1 MLWQKILTLSM
12 IALGESLMI
21 LAQVFGAKV
30 SASGASIV
38 HIFKFNNWYVWVS
51 IVGVFALLGGYLYGI
66 KVFNN
71 NIWLVTLTS
80 WTALV
85 IAEIIIAKVVFKTA
99 PEGNVLLG
107 FVFVLIG
114 FIVANL

>member
-1 MLWQKILTLSM
+1 MNKFTDSKLQEKISIWISDPELKAYLKD
-12 IALGESLMI
+12 SL
-21 LAQVFGAKV
+21 
-30 SASGASIV
+30 
-38 HIFKFNNWYVWVS
+38 IFKFNNWYVWVS